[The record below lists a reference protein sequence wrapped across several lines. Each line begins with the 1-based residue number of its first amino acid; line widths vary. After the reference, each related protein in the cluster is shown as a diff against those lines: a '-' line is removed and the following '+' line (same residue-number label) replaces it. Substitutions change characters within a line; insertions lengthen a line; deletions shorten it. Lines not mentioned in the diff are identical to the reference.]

1 MQKSNIDSISQL
13 LAAGRASQQ
22 CIELDPSWWG
32 FGGVHGGAALGLLTA
47 AMCARTEEHALQQVS
62 GRFHRPLRESFT
74 LDVMDQGTGKTVSW
88 WAAHAS
94 ANNQIVI
101 SASAVF
107 AAAAAR
113 PGTAVAPCMP
123 AVPLPSACPV
133 FAVPREFVPF
143 AGRTEIR
150 PVGRAR
156 PFSGGTTPELMAW
169 LRLIDDDLPVDPIR
183 LVVLLD
189 SLAPSYS
196 AVLDTPTPIP
206 TVTFTVTLGAGLV
219 SAESPWVL
227 LRART
232 ELCRNDGWLLERL
245 DAWAPN
251 GNHLGS
257 GKQLRFMK
265 RAV

>member
-1 MQKSNIDSISQL
+1 MQKSNVNSISQV

-32 FGGVHGGAALGLLTA
+32 FGGVHGGVALGLLTA
-47 AMCARTEEHALQQVS
+47 AMCARTEGHALQQVS
-62 GRFHRPLRESFT
+62 GRFHRPLREPFT
-74 LDVMDQGTGKTVSW
+74 LHVMDQGTGKTVSW
-88 WAAHAS
+88 WAAHARV
-94 ANNQIVI
+94 NNQIVI

-113 PGTAVAPCMP
+113 PGTAATPSMP
-123 AVPLPSACPV
+123 TVPLPSACPV
-133 FAVPREFVPF
+133 FTVPREFVPF
-143 AGRTEIR
+143 AGRMEIR
-150 PVGRAR
+150 PIGRAR
-156 PFSGGTTPELMAW
+156 PFSRGANPELMAW

-183 LVVLLD
+183 LVVLMD

-206 TVTFTVTLGAGLV
+206 TVTFTVTPSAGLG
-219 SAESPWVL
+219 STESSWVL

-232 ELCRNDGWLLERL
+232 EFCRNDGWLLERL

-257 GKQLRFMK
+257 GEQLRFIK
-265 RAV
+265 RVV